1 MFVGRQTELRKLQE
15 MYETDQFQMAVF
27 YGRRRVGKTTLIN
40 EFCKGKKAV
49 YFVGIESTEKENLEF
64 FSKAVWQTMAP
75 GMSMGSFTSFSNLL
89 EYIAAEAERDRLI
102 LVIDEYPYLAQAYPA
117 ISSVLQACIDR
128 HMKKG
133 KLFVI
138 LCGSSMSFMEHQ
150 VLGYKSPLYG
160 RRTAQFKI
168 LPFHLWDAMK
178 MIPGFSPEDQ
188 ALLYGVTGGIP
199 EYLSRIRTDWSVE
212 KNLTDLFFTS
222 SGRFFEEPSNLL
234 KQELRDP
241 STYNAILTAV
251 ADGKTK
257 LNEIA
262 TTVGIASGGCSNLLS
277 SLIELGLVR
286 REIPVTETSSRKT
299 IYGIEDQMFRFWYRF
314 VGTNTNL
321 ITAGYGEQV
330 FRNEVKEQLSD
341 FMGSVF
347 EKICRDWMIKEAGEN
362 RLPFCFSQIG
372 RWWGGNPQTKK
383 QEEIDILAISGSS
396 VMIGECKWQNEPV
409 SQNVLDNLLRR
420 GTLFSYERKY
430 YFLFSKNGF
439 TKGCMEA
446 AQKYD
451 EVRLVSFLEM
461 I

>member
-1 MFVGRQTELRKLQE
+1 MFVGRQDELKKLQE

-49 YFVGIESTEKENLEF
+49 YFVGIESTEKENLEN
-64 FSKAVWQTMAP
+64 FSRAVWQTMVP
-75 GMSMGSFTSFSNLL
+75 GMNMGGFQNFRDLFH
-89 EYIAAEAERDRLI
+89 YIARAAEQERMI

-117 ISSVLQACIDR
+117 VSSVLQACIDQY
-128 HMKKG
+128 MKNG
-133 KLFVI
+133 KLFII

-168 LPFHLWDAMK
+168 LPFHLWDAIQ
-178 MIPGFSPEDQ
+178 MIQGFSAEEQ

-199 EYLSRIRTDWSVE
+199 EYLSRIRSDWSVE
-212 KNLTDLFFTS
+212 KNLVDLFFTS

-262 TTVGIASGGCSNLLS
+262 TTVGIATGGCSNLLS
-277 SLIELGLVR
+277 SLIELGLVKK
-286 REIPVTETSSRKT
+286 EIPITETSSRKT

-314 VGTNTNL
+314 VGPNTNL

-330 FRNEVKEQLSD
+330 FQNIVKEQLSD
-341 FMGSVF
+341 FMGVVF
-347 EKICRDWMIKEAGEN
+347 ERICRDWMIREAGEN
-362 RLPFCFSQIG
+362 RLPFFFIQMG
-372 RWWGGNPQTKK
+372 RWWGGNPQTRR
-383 QEEIDILAISGSS
+383 QEEIDIMAISRTEA
-396 VMIGECKWQNEPV
+396 ILGECKWMNELV
-409 SQNVLDNLLRR
+409 SREVFDNLLRR
-420 GTLFSYERKY
+420 SRLFCYEKIHLY
-430 YFLFSKNGF
+430 MFSKNGF
-439 TKGCMEA
+439 TEGCRKA
-446 AQKYD
+446 ARQY
-451 EVRLVSFLEM
+451 ENVRLISYLDM